1 MPALLLYLFK
11 TIACSGILFLY
22 YRLALHNRPIHQWNR
37 FFLLG
42 GVAISILLPMI
53 SIDINLTSAFYNTEE
68 IQLLQ
73 VVKTYKLMNHEDINA
88 PANTFS
94 WYAIALITYIIITAL
109 LLALAVKEIHRLYK
123 LAKLS
128 NKEQLKDF
136 TIVFTEEKDAPFS
149 WFRNIFWNRKID
161 IRSSIGAKILHH
173 ELIHVRQYH
182 SVDRL
187 FMNIVA
193 ALLWINPF
201 YWLIRKELTA
211 VHEFIADEATAEKG
225 DASLFSEM
233 ALACSFPGY
242 RFHSTSFFNSSSI
255 KRRILMLNKI
265 RSTSTAY
272 YARLLC
278 IPVIVVLFAAFSL
291 HTRSTPLPP
300 AASAKKLKVVIDA
313 GHGGTASGAVALDGS
328 VEKDFTLALAKH
340 VKRLNSFND
349 INIVLTRETDVLLG
363 LQERVN
369 LAVNE
374 KADVFISLHL
384 NGGNPEISGIDLIV
398 SNKESSY
405 SGQSQ
410 LLGSVISKEL
420 EKLYTVKS
428 TIQKGRTGGGIWV
441 LDAPTI
447 NYPSLLV
454 ECGNIDNQKDLD
466 FIKSADNQEK
476 VAKQLLQAIRIYA
489 DTNKK

>member
-1 MPALLLYLFK
+1 MSPILLYLIK
-11 TIACSGILFLY
+11 TIVCSGILFLY
-22 YRLALHNRPIHQWNR
+22 YRLALHNRTVHQWNR
-37 FFLLG
+37 FFLL
-42 GVAISILLPMI
+42 AAIIISILLPLI
-53 SIDINLTSAFYNTEE
+53 SIDITLTSAFYNTED

-73 VVKTYKLMNHEDINA
+73 VVKNYKLMNHEDINT
-88 PANTFS
+88 PVNSVS
-94 WYAIALITYIIITAL
+94 WNSVALIIYIFITAT
-109 LLALAVKEIHRLYK
+109 LLALASKEIYRLHK

-128 NKEQLKDF
+128 SKEQLKDF

-149 WFRNIFWNRKID
+149 WFRKIFWNSKID
-161 IRSSIGAKILHH
+161 IDSPVGRKILHH

-193 ALLWINPF
+193 ALFWINPF

-211 VHEFIADEATAEKG
+211 VHEFIADEATAKKG

-242 RFHSTSFFNSSSI
+242 RFHSSSFFNSSSI

-265 RSTSTAY
+265 RSASSAY

-278 IPVIVVLFAAFSL
+278 IPVIVVLFAAFSV
-291 HTRSTPLPP
+291 HTRNSPSPSAIP
-300 AASAKKLKVVIDA
+300 AKKLTVVIDA
-313 GHGGTASGAVALDGS
+313 GHGGTASGAVAPDGS

-349 INIVLTRETDVLLG
+349 INIVLTRETDVVMG
-363 LQERVN
+363 PQERVN
-369 LAVNE
+369 HALNE

-384 NGGNPEISGIDLIV
+384 NGGNPENSGIDLIV
-398 SNKESSY
+398 SDKESTY

-410 LLGSVISKEL
+410 LLGSIISKEL

-441 LDAPTI
+441 LDAQTI
-447 NYPSLLV
+447 NSPSLLV

-489 DTNKK
+489 DRNKK